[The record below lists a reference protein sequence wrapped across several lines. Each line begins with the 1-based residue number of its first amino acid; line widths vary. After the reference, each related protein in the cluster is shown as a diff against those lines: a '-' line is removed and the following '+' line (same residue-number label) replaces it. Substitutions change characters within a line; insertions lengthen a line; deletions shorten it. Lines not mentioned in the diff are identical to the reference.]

1 MNRNTLIYPVLFLAL
16 IGQTFFP
23 ACREK
28 DRLDTILESGKIT
41 VITRNNANCY
51 YIYREKPMGFEYD
64 LAKEFA
70 GYLGVEL
77 EVLNPSW
84 EGLVDALNSGEG
96 DFIAASWTITPSRM
110 KKVNFS
116 IPYLS
121 IRQQVLLHKNNNE
134 IKSLDDLRGKT
145 VHLRRGT
152 SYEKKVKELNKQG
165 FAINIEYYAD
175 TPTEE
180 LIRMVSEKEIRITIA
195 DSNIAMLNRRY
206 YPDVKI
212 AFPLEDLQS
221 IGWAVKK
228 GEDALRKKINSFF
241 KKIREDGTFDKIYNK
256 YYAHTDFF
264 DYLDLKKFHRRIET
278 RLPVYRD
285 IIEKA
290 AQHYNFDWRLIA
302 AMVYQESHF
311 NPRAVSYTGVKGI
324 MQLTANT
331 ATDLGVDDLFDP
343 EQSIMGGVRY
353 LRRLYEGFEDVPD
366 PDRLYVSLAS
376 YNVGRGHVIDAQQI
390 AKDKQLN
397 SHSWE
402 VLEGILPLLRRS
414 KYYKKT
420 KYGYC
425 RGTEPVRYVKR
436 IMIYYDILKNEAIS

>member
-1 MNRNTLIYPVLFLAL
+1 MKRNTLIYPVLLLAI

-28 DRLDTILESGKIT
+28 DRLDMIMESGKIT

-51 YIYREKPMGFEYD
+51 YIYRERPMGFEYD

-70 GYLGVEL
+70 DYLGVEL

-84 EGLVDALNSGEG
+84 EGLVDTLNSGEG

-121 IRQQVLLHKNNNE
+121 IRQQVLLHNDNNE
-134 IKSLDDLRGKT
+134 IKSLDDFRGKT

-165 FAINIEYYAD
+165 YEINIEYYAD

-180 LIRMVSEKEIRITIA
+180 LIRMVSEKEIGITIA

-212 AFPLEDLQS
+212 AFTLDDLQS

-241 KKIREDGTFDKIYNK
+241 IKIREDGTFDRIYNK

-264 DYLDLKKFHRRIET
+264 DYLDLKKFHSRIEKK
-278 RLPVYRD
+278 LPVYRD

-290 AQHYNFDWRLIA
+290 AQHYDFDWRLIA

-331 ATDLGVDDLFDP
+331 ASDLGVDDLFDP

-353 LRRLYEGFEDVPD
+353 LKRLYEGFEDVPD
-366 PDRLYVSLAS
+366 PDRIYLSLAS

-390 AKDKQLN
+390 AEDMQLN
-397 SHSWE
+397 SNSWE

-436 IMIYYDILKNEAIS
+436 IMIYYDILKNDAVS

>member
-390 AKDKQLN
+390 SKDKQLN